1 MSVADR
7 LETKVCLY
15 ILYCPTKHAICPL
28 KFNLEFLSKP
38 RLTSFPVDTKPSTNV
53 HVLKNYLIFVS
64 FFIFVFHL
72 LSFIYITINIYIGL
86 KGEGVVLSPQVSCDD
101 WAPWTQWGTC
111 SRTCDGGVTYRTRR
125 CRKDSPM
132 NRGCRADDVQY
143 RACNMQV
150 N

>member
-1 MSVADR
+1 MSVANR
-7 LETKVCLY
+7 LETEVCLY
-15 ILYCPTKHAICPL
+15 IYCPIKHAICPL

-38 RLTSFPVDTKPSTNV
+38 RLTSFPVHTKPSTNV
-53 HVLKNYLIFVS
+53 HVLKKLSDFRFLFCIC
-64 FFIFVFHL
+64 I
-72 LSFIYITINIYIGL
+72 SFIYITINIYIGL

-101 WAPWTQWGTC
+101 LAPWTEWGTC

-143 RACNMQV
+143 SACNMQV